1 MIRNANLLGIIK
13 KKDQLRPTT
22 SLPATAAN
30 TGNRMCS
37 SGHASFRLE
46 HTWIIE
52 QFCEQSAGDS
62 GVALVSPTFS
72 HPDHDVQFHL
82 SLNSSSP
89 AALNN
94 AEKVFALTLK
104 HSSGDEVAG
113 EVLLNFNIGCLDA
126 EGMTKLPQGKKN

>member
-1 MIRNANLLGIIK
+1 MIRNANLHGIIK

-22 SLPATAAN
+22 TTLPSAAN

-52 QFCEQSAGDS
+52 QFCEQSRAGDS
-62 GVALVSPTFS
+62 VALVSPTFS

-82 SLNSSSP
+82 SLNSSI
-89 AALNN
+89 LNN